1 MLSYQA
7 TAEELSRENSRTYWM
22 SYNRTKKHKWN
33 CHTAGFFSNSSRII
47 VFFEKEILSFSLIN
61 YCQWSCISSMIKAD
75 FRPVTMGAIL
85 SSEKRINA
93 ERIKRENLDHQ
104 LQKLQHSLHVTAVS
118 HYIASEYYRR
128 LDSKLQYA
136 SAFTGAIGSTTSV
149 ASKLGWKL
157 MVSSS
162 PRLAPVLV
170 AVSTTSLLFT
180 ALVHLPQIN
189 NTPGNM
195 YKAHFKSGIECQ
207 YLQKQVKFLRKTAVW
222 DASVPWE
229 TLANQYSELLL
240 EKKQVNTRIQSEY
253 WSYRKA
259 LNEIENRKKEKK
271 RKENEIRK
279 DWCIH

>member
-1 MLSYQA
+1 
-7 TAEELSRENSRTYWM
+7 
-22 SYNRTKKHKWN
+22 
-33 CHTAGFFSNSSRII
+33 
-47 VFFEKEILSFSLIN
+47 
-61 YCQWSCISSMIKAD
+61 MIKAD
-75 FRPVTMGAIL
+75 FSPVTMGAIL

-128 LDSKLQYA
+128 LDSKLQYVT
-136 SAFTGAIGSTTSV
+136 AFTGAIGSTTSV

-162 PRLAPVLV
+162 PRLAPMLV

-195 YKAHFKSGIECQ
+195 YKAHFQSGIECQ

-229 TLANQYSELLL
+229 TLANQYTELLL
-240 EKKQVNTRIQSEY
+240 EKKRVNTRIQSEC

-259 LNEIENRKKEKK
+259 LNKIENRKKEKK

-279 DWCIH
+279 D

>member
-1 MLSYQA
+1 
-7 TAEELSRENSRTYWM
+7 M
-22 SYNRTKKHKWN
+22 SYNSNKKHKWN
-33 CHTAGFFSNSSRII
+33 CHTVGFFPNISRII

-240 EKKQVNTRIQSEY
+240 EKKRVNTRIQSEY

-259 LNEIENRKKEKK
+259 LNNIENRKKEKK

>member
-1 MLSYQA
+1 
-7 TAEELSRENSRTYWM
+7 
-22 SYNRTKKHKWN
+22 
-33 CHTAGFFSNSSRII
+33 
-47 VFFEKEILSFSLIN
+47 
-61 YCQWSCISSMIKAD
+61 MIKED
-75 FRPVTMGAIL
+75 FNPVTMGTIL
-85 SSEKRINA
+85 SSEKSINE

-104 LQKLQHSLHVTAVS
+104 LQKMQRSLHVTAVS

-180 ALVHLPQIN
+180 ALVHLPQIQ

-195 YKAHFKSGIECQ
+195 YKAHFQSGLECQ

-222 DASVPWE
+222 DESVPWE

-240 EKKQVNTRIQSEY
+240 EKKRVNTRIQSEH

-259 LNEIENRKKEKK
+259 LNKIENRKKEK
-271 RKENEIRK
+271 RRTESEIRK
-279 DWCIH
+279 D